1 MNFTIGNRNFQLT
14 EPTFGEMRDFKAE
27 TGIDLL
33 SGKMDSTKLND
44 SLKEFDG
51 FIHIMSFLLK
61 DENGK
66 RIKKRTELES
76 WLLDNAGMTDF
87 RRLLENFTKLYQ
99 KDSQDS
105 TSLPVQTAQEIKQ

>member
-1 MNFTIGNRNFQLT
+1 MEFKIGNRKFQLT
-14 EPTFGEMRDFKAE
+14 EPTFGEMRDFKSE
-27 TGIDLL
+27 IGIDLL
-33 SGKMDSTKLND
+33 SGNMDSTKLND

-61 DENGK
+61 DEKGK
-66 RIKKRTELES
+66 RIKDRAELEN

-99 KDSQDS
+99 KDSGDS
-105 TSLPVQTAQEIKQ
+105 TSLPIQMTGGIKQ